1 MDGTFASLLPVL
13 NRHRHLER
21 GISQVKEGVYVV
33 VDVRVSSGVI
43 MSLA

>member
-13 NRHRHLER
+13 NGHRHFER
-21 GISQVKEGVYVV
+21 GISQVKEGVYAV
-33 VDVRVSSGVI
+33 VDVRVSSGLI